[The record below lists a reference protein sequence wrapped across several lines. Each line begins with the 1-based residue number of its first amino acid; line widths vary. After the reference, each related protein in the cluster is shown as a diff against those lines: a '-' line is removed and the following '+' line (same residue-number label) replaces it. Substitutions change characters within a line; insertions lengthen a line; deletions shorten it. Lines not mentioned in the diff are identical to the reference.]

1 MDEPV
6 ERDYEVGDEGEL
18 VGENLTLYPLTSV
31 ELGADEDAAATD
43 DVGYVSFSSEELT
56 SADTPGLV
64 ISFTFYEDGS
74 FEAASDYMND
84 EPAVMEYGSWEEDDD
99 ANATVTITGD
109 DNGDYEQPLVFTVV
123 SQDDGSI
130 LAVNEEVFGAD
141 GLVLWPDEE

>member
-1 MDEPV
+1 
-6 ERDYEVGDEGEL
+6 
-18 VGENLTLYPLTSV
+18 
-31 ELGADEDAAATD
+31 
-43 DVGYVSFSSEELT
+43 
-56 SADTPGLV
+56 
-64 ISFTFYEDGS
+64 
-74 FEAASDYMND
+74 MND
-84 EPAVMEYGSWEEDDD
+84 EPAVMEYGFWEEDDD